1 LVCLKKLGRG
11 GYSKDRLDMIHNVS
25 DSYDLRISYEFQGPQ
40 GEFAAALGYWNDEHN
55 HTFPDIFY
63 LNIGAWYGTGSVS
76 EEQVQ
81 RVTTGVSRLL
91 LSTKRIIYG
100 TSLFFRN
107 HAFDDAV
114 SVIKAKLYIEST
126 FLPHNMNGSSQ
137 ALHTQKGELQVFDRN
152 SFSNRLFSDLKL
164 ERDSGHAPTLVNLF
178 DAQRLVQLLSF
189 DTYPR
194 KRGENWFS
202 PGYFH
207 NNCTSS
213 KTPANFISTWNQ
225 HCQMS

>member
-25 DSYDLRISYEFQGPQ
+25 DSYDLRISYEFQGPP
-40 GEFAAALGYWNDEHN
+40 GEFDAALEYWNDEHN

-63 LNIGAWYGTGSVS
+63 LNIGAWYGNGAS

-91 LSTKRIIYG
+91 LSAKRIIYG
-100 TSLFFRN
+100 TSLFFRQ
-107 HAFDDAV
+107 HVFDDAV
-114 SVIKAKLYIEST
+114 SVIKAELYMESP
-126 FLPHNMNGSSQ
+126 FSPHNMNGSSQ

-164 ERDSGHAPTLVNLF
+164 KKDSGHAPTLVNLF

-194 KRGENWFS
+194 KRGENWFT

-213 KTPANFISTWNQ
+213 KYPDNFISTWNQ
-225 HCQMS
+225 HCEMS